1 MALPQWTV
9 RTGHELAE
17 IEERSNIAIRLPLVT
32 DVGVTLSVISGTLP
46 PGIRID
52 GISLKGVPF
61 EVNRTTDFKFTI
73 RATTIDGIS
82 DRTFTIRVNGA
93 DAPTWF
99 TPAGLLNVNAATV
112 GQYWIDSRNT
122 SWGLY
127 ATGGS
132 SVFSEVTVHLYNSI
146 PASTQGNDGDYAIDT
161 LNGQFYLKLFGKW
174 KRMNKTQ
181 LQAVLGN
188 DIEVVAS
195 NTVPN
200 ANIVDYWWNTNILNN
215 GLDLK
220 IKEYDSSVPA
230 WIPKTYFVGTTPP
243 ATPGNKT
250 LWVQTF
256 ADDLKFI
263 IKVYDASEN
272 AWEVLNYDIGLV
284 PPERANAT
292 YFVLDSSLV
301 DFQLQAIDTDLITG
315 EELYY
320 YIADGDGELPPG
332 LTLSPSGKIT
342 GIIDPILALDIDQ
355 TPGFD
360 SGTYDS
366 SPLDFA
372 VVDADGFDSYFYD
385 TTFYG
390 FGTPT
395 RAPKKLNRYYEFT
408 VTVAD
413 DVSESKRDFSLYV
426 VGDDF
431 LRSDNTIMKAGTGI
445 FTADATYLRNPIW
458 LTSGNL
464 GVKRADNYMT
474 VYLDVF
480 DPNSLLGTISYS
492 LKPYND
498 DGTESTIPPG
508 LVLDGLTGELAGRV
522 PYQPAV
528 TKEYKFTVEAS
539 RAENNADVVEINAGI
554 YEDTLSGRSSLKI
567 NKLPLGTADGVDD
580 LNALVG
586 QTLVIENYNY
596 FVISV
601 DDSNELYDL
610 LNFDRELEPTY
621 KAKPITIY
629 EDMIIGNNYLYIND
643 LEEKDIEFWKNKSLI
658 FSSTE
663 GYTLVDSLE
672 TEQRWTKYL
681 KYTISADDSSSFLE
695 FDYGTANIAQLPGD
709 TLSLALARYL
719 DTIGINSSTEL
730 DILSETTTTLE
741 FNVRATANTRTVNL
755 IKNVFHCDDS
765 APVNALKGADFIKVP
780 LGTALTRNIN
790 AGQQYSLGAL
800 DNTVIVQRLSISNT
814 DIVST
819 IKTFTLSIRGDVES
833 TVTWLT
839 DAILPT
845 QTANRTSYLKLE
857 AETTLAGSNL
867 RYDIIS
873 GKLPFG
879 LELKRDG
886 EIIGKVNQYGTASNK
901 GLTTIDT
908 RTTTF
913 DGGNTSFDR
922 EYTFTVLARD
932 RFGYSA
938 ATRTFTL
945 SVIDIDSKVY
955 SNIYM
960 QPFIKPAQKSS
971 FLSFINDYT
980 IFTPNYIYRPYDPE
994 FGVQKNLRTLAFAGI
1009 EQKIIDY
1016 YVAAIAKNHKKK
1028 RYKFG
1033 DLKTAVAKKEGTNE
1047 VLYEVV
1053 YVDIIDPQEPTS
1065 GSTALSYRIKSQ
1077 NPIKINQVKLEVKD
1091 DVTATEAGIDIFTI
1105 TPRTGDVIKIAATAS
1120 TIPVY
1125 LRSGVVQVPAA
1136 GQLEII
1142 NQSGLITVIRSQ
1154 ATTTNTSG
1162 DPMRFRPTTPPITAD
1177 SNAIKSSQSKDI
1189 LRYISNISN
1198 MRQRISEVGD
1208 NERQYLPLWMRT
1220 NQGSNIEEINYVT
1233 AMPICYC
1240 KPGTSTLVKEN
1251 IINNGFDF
1259 KTIDYEIDRFIIDS
1273 TSDNQNEQFLLF
1285 ANYRFNV

>member
-9 RTGHELAE
+9 RTGQELAE
-17 IEERSNIAIRLPLVT
+17 IEERSNVTIRLPLAT
-32 DVGVTLSVISGTLP
+32 DVGVTVAVIAGMLP

-52 GISLKGVPF
+52 GITLRGVPF
-61 EVNRTTDFKFTI
+61 EVNRTSDFKFTV
-73 RATTIDGIS
+73 RATTVEGVS

-99 TPAGLLNVNAATV
+99 TPEGLLNVNAPSV

-122 SWGLY
+122 NWGLY

-132 SVFSEVTVHLYNSI
+132 SVFGEVEVNLYNGI
-146 PASTQGNDGDYAIDT
+146 PASTQGADGDYALDT
-161 LNGQFYLKLFGKW
+161 LNGQFYLKLYTKW
-174 KRMNKTQ
+174 RRMNKTQ
-181 LQAVLGN
+181 LQATLGN
-188 DIEVVAS
+188 DIEVMAS
-195 NTVPN
+195 STVPN
-200 ANIVDYWWNTNILNN
+200 ANIVDYWWNTNILNT

-243 ATPGNKT
+243 ATPGNKS

-256 ADDLKFI
+256 VDDLRFI
-263 IKVYDASEN
+263 IKVYDASES
-272 AWEVLNYDIGLV
+272 AWEVLNYEIGLV

-332 LTLSPSGKIT
+332 LTLSASGKIT
-342 GIIDPILALDIDQ
+342 GIIDPILALDINQ

-360 SGTYDS
+360 TGTYDS
-366 SPLDFA
+366 APLDFA
-372 VVDADGFDSYFYD
+372 VPDSDGFDSYFYD
-385 TTFYG
+385 TTFFGY
-390 FGTPT
+390 GTPT
-395 RAPKKLNRYYEFT
+395 RAPKKLNRYYEFA

-413 DVSESKRDFSLYV
+413 KVSESKRDFSLYV

-498 DGTESTIPPG
+498 DGTASTIPPG

-528 TKEYKFTVEAS
+528 TKDYKFTVEAS

-567 NKLPLGTADGVDD
+567 NKLPGGLDDGVDD

-586 QTLVIENYNY
+586 QTIVIENYNY
-596 FVISV
+596 TVNSV
-601 DDSNELYDL
+601 DGSNELYDL

-621 KAKPITIY
+621 KATPITIY
-629 EDMIIGNNYLYIND
+629 QDMLIGNTYLYIKD
-643 LEEKDIEFWKNKSLI
+643 LDEKDIEFWKNKSLI
-658 FSSTE
+658 FSSSE
-663 GYTLVDSLE
+663 GYTLIDSLV
-672 TEQRWTKYL
+672 TEKRWTKYL

-695 FDYGTANIAQLPGD
+695 FDYGTANITQLPGD

-719 DTIGINSSTEL
+719 NTIGINSITDL
-730 DILSETTTTLE
+730 NILSETATTLE
-741 FNVRATANTRTVNL
+741 FYVKATANTRTVNL

-765 APVNALKGADFIKVP
+765 APVNALKGADFIRVP

-790 AGQQYSLGAL
+790 VGQQYSLGAVG
-800 DNTVIVQRLSISNT
+800 NTVIVQRLSLSNT

-819 IKTFTLSIRGDVES
+819 IKTFTLSVRGNVES

-839 DAILPT
+839 DAKLPA

-857 AETTLAGSNL
+857 ASTTLVGSNL
-867 RYDIIS
+867 RYNIIS

-886 EIIGKVNQYGTASNK
+886 EIVGRVNQYGTASNK

-913 DGGNTSFDR
+913 DGGTTSFDR
-922 EYTFTVLARD
+922 EYTFIVLARD

-960 QPFIKPAQKSS
+960 QPFVKPAQKSS
-971 FLSFINDYT
+971 FLSFINNYT
-980 IFTPNYIYRPYDPE
+980 IFTPDYIYRPYDPE

-1009 EQKIIDY
+1009 EQKTIDY
-1016 YVAAIAKNHKKK
+1016 YVAAIARNHKKK
-1028 RYKFG
+1028 RFKFG
-1033 DLKTAVAKKEGTNE
+1033 ELKTAVAKKEGTNE

-1065 GSTALSYRIKSQ
+1065 GLTALSYKIKSQ
-1077 NPIKINQVKLEVKD
+1077 NLIKINQVKLEVKD
-1091 DVTATEAGIDIFTI
+1091 DVTAAEAGIDIFTI
-1105 TPRTGDVIKIAATAS
+1105 TPRTGDVIKIAASAS

-1125 LRSGVVQVPAA
+1125 LRSGVVQVPAS

-1142 NQSGLITVIRSQ
+1142 NQNGLITVIRSQ

-1162 DPMRFRPTTPPITAD
+1162 DPMRFRPKTPPLTAD

-1198 MRQRISEVGD
+1198 MRQRISEIGD
-1208 NERQYLPLWMRT
+1208 SERQYLPLWMRT
-1220 NQGSNIEEINYVT
+1220 SQGSNIAEINYVT

-1240 KPGTSTLVKEN
+1240 KPGTSTYVKEN

-1259 KTIDYEIDRFIIDS
+1259 KTIDYEIDRFIIDN
-1273 TSDNQNEQFLLF
+1273 TADNQNEQFLLF

>member
-132 SVFSEVTVHLYNSI
+132 SVFSEVTVNLYNSI

-629 EDMIIGNNYLYIND
+629 EDMIIGNNYLYINN

-695 FDYGTANIAQLPGD
+695 FDYGTANIVQLPGD

-1065 GSTALSYRIKSQ
+1065 GSTALSYKIKSQ

>member
-132 SVFSEVTVHLYNSI
+132 SVFSEVTVNLYNSI

-195 NTVPN
+195 NTLPN

-601 DDSNELYDL
+601 DDNNELYDL

-681 KYTISADDSSSFLE
+681 TYTISADDSSSFLE
-695 FDYGTANIAQLPGD
+695 FDYGTSNIVQLPGD

-730 DILSETTTTLE
+730 DILSETATTLE